1 MTELSLKASDFVYIF
16 VSIFKICCSNYYQ
29 AALNINF
36 ICFILVEL
44 QGSQLR
50 DLCIGVDKL
59 LFEGEPCEPSS
70 NNKENQPKPNGR
82 KVDRLSSQC

>member
-16 VSIFKICCSNYYQ
+16 VSILICCSNYYQ

-36 ICFILVEL
+36 ICFIFVEL

-50 DLCIGVDKL
+50 DLCIGVDKML
-59 LFEGEPCEPSS
+59 LEGDPS
-70 NNKENQPKPNGR
+70 NDKENQPRPNCR
-82 KVDRLSSQC
+82 KVDRLSSKSKH